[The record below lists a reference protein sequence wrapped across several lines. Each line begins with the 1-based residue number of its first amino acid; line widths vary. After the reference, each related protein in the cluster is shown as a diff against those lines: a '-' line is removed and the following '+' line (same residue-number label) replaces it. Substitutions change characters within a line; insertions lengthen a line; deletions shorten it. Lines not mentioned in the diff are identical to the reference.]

1 MLKISPVFAGC
12 FLWPLPALSLAVKTI
27 PRSPVESDSKNIDY
41 SAANAAGWHN
51 YSVRVGQLL
60 ANDSKNLYNAW
71 ESSYNGG
78 EAFKNTFKNHASPY
92 TSPIGCI
99 EEILDGCAEIANE
112 VGEAK
117 IGDPYDLYK
126 SNKLEEALYAVES
139 WYSWHSRDDYSNN
152 ILSVRN
158 SYFGSLTTEIADASM
173 SALVESLDP
182 GLDARMKAAVDAAYN
197 AILAI
202 PQPFRNNIGS
212 MEAVAAMNA
221 CTELDHLINNELKPF
236 FHGLGSSYDA
246 TLSDIVANYVDNVVL
261 PTYKSLMER
270 NDALLN
276 AVKELAA
283 APPTVL
289 SAMPAM
295 HG

>member
-1 MLKISPVFAGC
+1 
-12 FLWPLPALSLAVKTI
+12 
-27 PRSPVESDSKNIDY
+27 
-41 SAANAAGWHN
+41 
-51 YSVRVGQLL
+51 
-60 ANDSKNLYNAW
+60 
-71 ESSYNGG
+71 
-78 EAFKNTFKNHASPY
+78 
-92 TSPIGCI
+92 
-99 EEILDGCAEIANE
+99 
-112 VGEAK
+112 
-117 IGDPYDLYK
+117 
-126 SNKLEEALYAVES
+126 
-139 WYSWHSRDDYSNN
+139 
-152 ILSVRN
+152 
-158 SYFGSLTTEIADASM
+158 M

-283 APPTVL
+283 APSDRAFSNACDAWL
-289 SAMPAM
+289 SSREPWEKSEAFLFGPVDAMGLDPNMDSWPLDQDAIVN
-295 HG
+295 HLKSGNFDDLDWGEGDDDQKVEAAQNIRGFHTLEFLLFKDGKPRKVN